1 MENMTSPGKIRVLD
15 PETISRIAAGEVIER
30 PASIVKELVENALDA
45 GAGRIE
51 VEITSRHGS
60 ITRIRVSDNG
70 SGMDHEDADCAFTA
84 HATSKIRTLSDLSR
98 VRSLGFRGEALASIA
113 AISRLT
119 LTTRKKGEA
128 IDGVKIVNEGGSI
141 IEKGAAGCPDG
152 TCVEVDEI
160 FYNTPARKK
169 FMRSLATE
177 MAYIT
182 GILERVILSRPDVSF
197 RVLHNRRV
205 LIRSPGGSVHNAA
218 LHLFGTSVAGA
229 LIPVHHS
236 GSCVQ
241 VEGVLSL
248 PSLSRQNPY
257 QIFISINQ
265 RPVQSRAL
273 AQSVRRGYGTLL
285 PPDRFPCAILN
296 ICIEPDRVDVNVHP
310 TKREVRLHNEAE
322 VRDVIAGAVE
332 GALKDRD
339 LTFQAKIPDRYSAQ
353 ARIVPGHGFAEYAPD
368 EKAPPVIAEPS
379 KAIFAD
385 TERRLHQTAL
395 GIPEPGESDPV
406 LPELEFLGQLD
417 STYILTC
424 PRGGED
430 LILIDQHAAH
440 ERILYEQVR
449 DSCGREP
456 ECQELIVP
464 VALHLS
470 PRERAMLPSLLP
482 ILGEVGFSVEEF
494 GKGTFSIRAI
504 PVVLGKNLDREGVRD
519 LLSTILSGDIPKGP
533 SDRERV
539 LKLIACR
546 GAIKGGTPCTAEQC
560 TTLIGQLRRTA
571 HPFSCPHGRPTMVTF
586 KKKDLDN
593 LFLRT

>member
-1 MENMTSPGKIRVLD
+1 MVNIASPGEIRVLD

-51 VEITSRHGS
+51 VEITSRQGN

-70 SGMDHEDADCAFTA
+70 SGMNQEDADRACTA
-84 HATSKIRTLSDLSR
+84 HATSKIRSLSDLAL
-98 VRSLGFRGEALASIA
+98 VGSLGFRGEALASIA

-119 LTTRKKGEA
+119 LTTRKRGGTM
-128 IDGVKIVNEGGSI
+128 DGVRIVNEGGRV
-141 IEKGAAGCPDG
+141 IEKGAAGCPEG
-152 TCVEVDEI
+152 TCIEVDEI
-160 FYNTPARKK
+160 FFNTPARKK
-169 FMRSLATE
+169 FMRSLAAE

-182 GILERVILSRPDVSF
+182 GSMERVILSRPDVSF

-205 LIRSPGGSVHNAA
+205 LIQSPGGTVQDAA

-229 LIPVHHS
+229 LIPVRYS
-236 GSCVQ
+236 GSFVQ
-241 VEGVLSL
+241 VEGVISL

-273 AQSVRRGYGTLL
+273 ALSVRSGYGTLL
-285 PPDRFPCAILN
+285 PPDRFPFAILEMW
-296 ICIEPDRVDVNVHP
+296 IEPDRVDVNVHP
-310 TKREVRLHNEAE
+310 TKREVRLSNESA
-322 VRDVIAGAVE
+322 VRDEIALAVE
-332 GALKDRD
+332 STLKTRD
-339 LTFQAKIPDRYSAQ
+339 LTFMVKSPERYSTQ
-353 ARIVPGHGFAEYAPD
+353 ARIVPGHESVEYAPD
-368 EKAPPVIAEPS
+368 EKVPPGIAEPS

-395 GIPEPGESDPV
+395 GLPEPGESEPV

-417 STYILTC
+417 STYLLTC
-424 PRGGED
+424 PRGGDD

-440 ERILYEQVR
+440 ERILYEQVK

-464 VALHLS
+464 VPLHLS
-470 PRERAMLPSLLP
+470 PRERSMLPALLP
-482 ILGEVGFSVEEF
+482 ILGEVGFSLEEF
-494 GKGTFSIRAI
+494 GKETVSVRAI
-504 PVVLGKNLDREGVRD
+504 PVILGKNLDREGVRE
-519 LLSTILSGDIPKGP
+519 LLSTILSGEMPQGP

-546 GAIKGGTPCTAEQC
+546 GALKGGTPCTAEQC

-586 KKKDLDN
+586 TKKDLDT